1 MSPSL
6 SSETAF
12 PMQQHQRVS
21 TVSMPANFFPPN
33 SDAHGTQVLQSGR
46 KKSVSGAPLSPVQ
59 SPSATMNFN
68 TGSAQVLCR
77 PYRYAPEPEIVDS
90 FNNVEINNSH
100 DRVSLPHLFNEAVPP
115 PKPPRRTSANPR
127 LMEFNNDVVNGS
139 RSNTAS
145 PELSGGI
152 EEPPPIPIK
161 KKNRKT
167 LG

>member
-1 MSPSL
+1 MLFFSMSPSL
-6 SSETAF
+6 PSETAF
-12 PMQQHQRVS
+12 PMQQQHQRVS

-46 KKSVSGAPLSPVQ
+46 KKSVPGPPLSPLQ
-59 SPSATMNFN
+59 SPSATM
-68 TGSAQVLCR
+68 SVLCR

-100 DRVSLPHLFNEAVPP
+100 ERVSLPHIFNETVPP

-127 LMEFNNDVVNGS
+127 LMEFNSDVVNGS

-145 PELSGGI
+145 PELSGGT